1 MEKLFNKKFKILW
14 IDDEIESLKPHIL
27 FLKEK
32 GYDITTSSS
41 GKDGLE
47 KISANSFD
55 LVLIDQFMPGLDG
68 METIIDIKRIIR
80 SSSHF

>member
-1 MEKLFNKKFKILW
+1 MNHKTIDNRGKIIW

-32 GYDITTSSS
+32 GYDITTSSG

-47 KISANSFD
+47 KISANSFAK
-55 LVLIDQFMPGLDG
+55 P
-68 METIIDIKRIIR
+68 K
-80 SSSHF
+80 